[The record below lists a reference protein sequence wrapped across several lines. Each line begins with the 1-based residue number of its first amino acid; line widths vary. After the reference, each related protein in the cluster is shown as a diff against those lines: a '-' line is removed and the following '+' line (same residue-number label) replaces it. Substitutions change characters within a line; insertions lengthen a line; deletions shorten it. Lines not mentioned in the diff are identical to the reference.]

1 MIKTIILDFDGVI
14 VESVD
19 IKTEAFKEL
28 FKKYPE
34 KQDEILNY
42 HLANN
47 ALSRY
52 IKFEYIYKE
61 ILKKKYNEEVKSK
74 LGREFS
80 NLVFQKVIE
89 CPYVKGAEGFLK
101 SFSEK
106 YPLYVASATPQEEL
120 NRIISARNL
129 DKYFK
134 KVWGTPPGNK
144 IEFIQNILN
153 KENAKPIEA
162 IYIGDMLRDY
172 EIARKTGVFFIGRK
186 NKESFDGLNVP
197 QYSDFLGIIQW
208 LTKKSL
214 EENWYVD

>member
-19 IKTEAFKEL
+19 IKTDAFKEL
-28 FKKYPE
+28 FKSYPD

-52 IKFEYIYKE
+52 IKFEYIYRE
-61 ILKKKYNEEVKSK
+61 ILKKKYNEEVKNK

-89 CPYVKGAEGFLK
+89 CPYVTGAKDFLK

-120 NRIISARNL
+120 NRIILARNL
-129 DKYFK
+129 NKYFK

-144 IEFIQNILN
+144 IEFIHNILK
-153 KENAKPIEA
+153 KENAKPTEA
-162 IYIGDMLRDY
+162 VYIGDMLKDF
-172 EIARKTGVFFIGRK
+172 EIAKKTGVFFIGRK

-197 QYSDFLGIIQW
+197 QYTDFSGIIQW
-208 LTKKSL
+208 LTENSIEKKGSL
-214 EENWYVD
+214 N